1 MTGGVDMTETGHV
14 AFVGLGA
21 MGGPM
26 AANLVAAGETV
37 IGFDMEDAALD
48 RLQASGGSKTASAA
62 EAASGARVLMLMVV
76 NDAQARTVL
85 FDDGA
90 LAALPG
96 DATVILMA
104 TCLPGAA
111 KEIGIAVTQTG
122 RGFLDAPVSGGVVGA
137 TAGNLTIMAA
147 GADTTF
153 DAVRTLLEIVGG
165 RVFRVGDRPGQG
177 AVAKAVNQ
185 LLCGV
190 HLAAAGE
197 AMTLA
202 EAMGLD
208 LATMLEIVGGSA
220 AASWMLNDRGP
231 RMISDPDTVTSTVD
245 IFTKDLGIVLS
256 VGREAKTALPL
267 SAAAHQMFLAATG
280 RGEGMLDD
288 SQVIGSYRALSS
300 KR

>member
-85 FDDGA
+85 FDD
-90 LAALPG
+90 